1 MKCGKWLK
9 DVGVNASF
17 PDCGPWD
24 DWPTW
29 TQDMKTGIMQFVM
42 GSMDAMHMPGY
53 FFWTWKV
60 RNVVVRLFTC
70 CETDSFRHHE
80 KIDWQLLYHR
90 HPNFSNVV
98 LPTWSRKWLDAH
110 RPP

>member
-1 MKCGKWLK
+1 M
-9 DVGVNASF
+9 NASY

-29 TQDMKTGIMQFVM
+29 TQDMKDGIKSFVM

-60 RNVVVRLFTC
+60 PLACLF
-70 CETDSFRHHE
+70 SR
-80 KIDWQLLYHR
+80 
-90 HPNFSNVV
+90 
-98 LPTWSRKWLDAH
+98 PTAR
-110 RPP
+110 